1 MYLGLDL
8 GTSAVKATLID
19 EDQAVVGSSSA
30 PLEVSRPQPGWSEQN
45 PRDWV
50 AATERALGTLRSAHA
65 RELAAVRGIGLSGQ
79 MHGATLLDERD
90 EPLRPCML
98 WNDTRA
104 HREAAALDADP
115 RFRAITGN
123 IVFPG
128 FTAPK
133 VAWVRGHEPRVF
145 DRVRRVLLPKDYLR
159 LWLTGEHVAEP
170 SDASGTSWLDT
181 GARRWSAELLAS
193 THVDERQMPALVEGT
208 AVSGTLRRELAARW
222 GMSGGGVVAG
232 GAGDNAAS
240 ACGLGAVADGGAFVS
255 LGTSGVLFAA
265 SRSYAPNAA
274 SAVHTFCHALP
285 GTWHQMGVILS
296 ATDSLNWLATL
307 TGATPDKLAAELGE
321 RLAPPGRV
329 TFLPY
334 LGGERTPHNDASVR
348 GAFVGLEHPS
358 DRRALTRAVVEGV
371 AFALCDS
378 RDALRAAGTQFT
390 RLFAVGGGSRS
401 RYWLQVLA
409 TALGVPIDLPAAGDF
424 GAAFGAARLG
434 LIAAAGADPA
444 RVCTPP
450 RVAETIEPNAT
461 LLSAFAAARESYRAL
476 YPAIRSVS
484 RAPA

>member
-19 EDQAVVGSSSA
+19 ESQAVIGSGA
-30 PLEVSRPQPGWSEQN
+30 AQLEVSRPQPGWSEQN
-45 PRDWV
+45 PLHWI
-50 AATERALGTLRSAHA
+50 AAAEHALGALRASHSA
-65 RELAAVRGIGLSGQ
+65 ELSAVRGIGLSGQ

-104 HREAAALDADP
+104 HAEAAALDGDA
-115 RFRAITGN
+115 RFRSVTGN

-133 VAWVRGHEPRVF
+133 VAWVRAHEPRTF
-145 DRVRRVLLPKDYLR
+145 ERVRCVLLPKDYLR
-159 LWLTGEHVAEP
+159 LWLTGEHVSEM
-170 SDASGTSWLDT
+170 SDASGTSWLDM
-181 GARRWSAELLAS
+181 GARRWSADLLAA
-193 THVDERQMPALVEGT
+193 TQLEERQMPSLVEGT
-208 AVSGTLRRELAARW
+208 AVGGTLRRELAARW
-222 GMSGGGVVAG
+222 GMSGTVAVAG
-232 GAGDNAAS
+232 GAGDNAAA
-240 ACGLGAVADGGAFVS
+240 ACGLGAVADGAAFVS

-265 SRSYAPNAA
+265 NRTYAPNAA

-307 TGATPDKLAAELGE
+307 TGTTPAELTASLGE
-321 RLAPPGRV
+321 RLEPPGRV

-348 GAFVGLEHPS
+348 GVFVGLGHES
-358 DRRALTRAVVEGV
+358 DRRALAQAVVEGV

-378 RDALRAAGTQFT
+378 RDALHAAGTHIA
-390 RLFAVGGGSRS
+390 RVAAVGGGTRS
-401 RYWLQVLA
+401 RYWLEVLA
-409 TALGVPIDLPAAGDF
+409 TALGVPVDVPVSGDF

-434 LIAAAGADPA
+434 LIAATGADPKH
-444 RVCTPP
+444 VCTPP
-450 RVAETIEPNAT
+450 RVADSVEPNAT
-461 LLSAFAAARESYRAL
+461 HAAAFAAARERYQAL
-476 YPAIRSVS
+476 YPAMRG
-484 RAPA
+484 